1 MTFAEAVKTVLS
13 KYAVFSGRA
22 RRSEFWWFVLF
33 NILVS
38 IVAAILDAALG
49 TGWGSGSGVISLIV
63 SLALLIPYLAV
74 TVRRLHDTD
83 RSGWWIL
90 IGLIP
95 LVGFIVLLIFT
106 VQDGTPGPNKHGP
119 SPKHPEAGYGQPPQP
134 GYGAPA

>member
-1 MTFAEAVKTVLS
+1 MNFAEAVKTVLS

-38 IVAAILDAALG
+38 IVASIIDAILG
-49 TGWGSGSGVISLIV
+49 TDWSTGSGLISLIV
-63 SLALLIPYLAV
+63 GLALFIPYLAV
-74 TVRRLHDTD
+74 AVRRLHDTD

-95 LVGFIVLLIFT
+95 LIGFIVLLIFT
-106 VQDGTPGPNKHGP
+106 VQDGTPGPNKHGA
-119 SPKHPEAGYGQPPQP
+119 SPKHPEAGYPPPQP